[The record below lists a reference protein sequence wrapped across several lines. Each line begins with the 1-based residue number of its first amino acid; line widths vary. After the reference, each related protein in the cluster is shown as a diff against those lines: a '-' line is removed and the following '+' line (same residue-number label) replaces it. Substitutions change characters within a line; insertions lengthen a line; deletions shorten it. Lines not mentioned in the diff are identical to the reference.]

1 MPGES
6 GAFDRQQRPCVP
18 QKPVAQIP
26 CCSLQPAQQFSLA
39 FIRVGWSGG
48 GLGGDGGWLGGSG
61 EHRATVVRVVSTLAC
76 HPPTGEVLLLLL
88 SSGTSSSVL
97 KIVAKSV
104 VSHKQRVER
113 VEKPPLSAVSSGS
126 RDGKAKMV
134 GRSGWH
140 DTPHMAP

>member
-18 QKPVAQIP
+18 QKPVAQRP

-76 HPPTGEVLLLLL
+76 HPPTGEVLLLLPL
-88 SSGTSSSVL
+88 GSLGDKSNVTSGRRETPKTAARSAARSV
-97 KIVAKSV
+97 AN
-104 VSHKQRVER
+104 
-113 VEKPPLSAVSSGS
+113 SADAFGCCI
-126 RDGKAKMV
+126 GFL
-134 GRSGWH
+134 
-140 DTPHMAP
+140 